1 MQTFVDSHHGTDAG
15 PGDESDVDT
24 ESSSDD
30 GHEIEPIEIQKRYF
44 PLNPYKHYIDTG
56 DIAHIH
62 TCGRHFIP
70 NVRTQLLWSFGRRNQ

>member
-30 GHEIEPIEIQKRYF
+30 GHEIEPIEI
-44 PLNPYKHYIDTG
+44 
-56 DIAHIH
+56 H

-70 NVRTQLLWSFGRRNQ
+70 NVRTHLLWSFGRRNQ